1 MNDIMK
7 KKQVGRLEAEEVIY
21 MKKEVV
27 LWLIVI
33 AVILELMLPEPVGT
47 IIPLIILVPVF
58 IYLIVDIIKNGI
70 RWKK

>member
-1 MNDIMK
+1 
-7 KKQVGRLEAEEVIY
+7 

-47 IIPLIILVPVF
+47 IIPHIALCQTVVNALATMWATNETLMADKSYGEP
-58 IYLIVDIIKNGI
+58 YHK
-70 RWKK
+70 

>member
-1 MNDIMK
+1 
-7 KKQVGRLEAEEVIY
+7 

-33 AVILELMLPEPVGT
+33 AVILELMLSEPAGT
-47 IIPLIILVPVF
+47 VIPLIILVPVF

>member
-1 MNDIMK
+1 M
-7 KKQVGRLEAEEVIY
+7 RLHGKNKFEEIIY

-33 AVILELMLPEPVGT
+33 AVILELMLSEPAGT